1 MEVKLL
7 HLQSHIS
14 PLTEGEIA
22 RQREQNGGGGG
33 CKVKAG
39 IETDGIRYSVRKAG
53 TKPGVREGRGKL
65 RKK

>member
-22 RQREQNGGGGG
+22 RDGKQE
-33 CKVKAG
+33 VEAG
-39 IETDGIRYSVRKAG
+39 METDGIRYSVRKA
-53 TKPGVREGRGKL
+53 
-65 RKK
+65 